1 MLTFKPLT
9 LEVIPPLRHYFVKQP
24 SRICDGTVGGTFLWR
39 DLYQTQY
46 AEENGTLFLR
56 SVLPQSGLRICSV
69 PMDGD
74 IPAALKLLEKTL
86 RAQGAPLTLFAARE
100 DLDTVLSLWP
110 GAAVEELPDS
120 ADYLYRAQDLQELRG
135 RHYAAQRNQISQ
147 FVRAFPDWRFEP
159 IGADNLEEVRRY
171 FFHYESERDKPG
183 ESFREDERKVEE
195 VLAHYGVY
203 GFLGGAIRAGGS
215 IVAMAMGETR
225 GDTLYVH
232 IEKAEA
238 QIHGAYQI
246 IVREF
251 SRFAAGPDVKY
262 INREDDAG
270 DPGLRRVKQSYKP
283 CAMLEKYLVQVPAV

>member
-9 LEVIPPLRHYFVKQP
+9 LEAIPLLRHYFVKRP
-24 SRICDGTVGGTFLWR
+24 SRICDSTVGGTFLWR
-39 DLYQTQY
+39 DLYQTRY
-46 AEENGTLFLR
+46 AEANGTLFLR
-56 SVLPQSGLRICSV
+56 SVLPGSGIPICSV

-74 IPAALKLLEKTL
+74 IPAALKLLEETL
-86 RAQGAPLTLFAARE
+86 RAEGMPLTLFAARE
-100 DLDTVLSLWP
+100 DLDDVFALWP
-110 GAAVEELPDS
+110 GAAAETMPDS

-135 RHYAAQRNQISQ
+135 RHYSGQRNQISQ

-159 IGADNLEEVRRY
+159 IGKENLEEVRRY
-171 FFHYESERDKPG
+171 FFRYESERDKPE

-195 VLAHYGVY
+195 VLANYSAY
-203 GFLGGAIRAGGS
+203 GFLGGAIRAGGE
-215 IVAMAMGETR
+215 IVAMAMGETQ

-251 SRFAAGPDVKY
+251 SRYAAGPGVEY

-283 CAMLEKYLVQVPAV
+283 CAMLEKYLVRVPSV

>member
-9 LEVIPPLRHYFVKQP
+9 LEDIPLLRHYFTGQT
-24 SRICDGTVGGTFLWR
+24 SRVCDSTVGGTFLWR
-39 DLYQTQY
+39 DLYQTRY
-46 AEENGTLFLR
+46 AEADGTLFLR
-56 SVLPQSGLRICSV
+56 SVLPESGQPICSV
-69 PMDGD
+69 PMGGD
-74 IPAALKLLEKTL
+74 VPAALALLEKTL
-86 RAQGAPLTLFAARE
+86 RAEGTDLTLFAARE
-100 DLDTVLSLWP
+100 ELDAALALWP
-110 GAAVEELPDS
+110 EAGVETLPDS
-120 ADYLYRAQDLQELRG
+120 ADYLYRAEALRELRG
-135 RHYAAQRNQISQ
+135 RHFAGQRNQISQ

-159 IGADNLEEVRRY
+159 IGTDNLEAVRRY
-171 FFHYESERDKPG
+171 FFRYESERDKP
-183 ESFREDERKVEE
+183 EASFREDERKVEE
-195 VLAHYGVY
+195 VLNHYGEY

-238 QIHGAYQI
+238 QIHGAYQL

-251 SRFAAGPDVKY
+251 SRYAAGPGVEY

-283 CAMLEKYLVQVPAV
+283 CAMLEKYLVRVPAV